1 MRPPF
6 SLFLSRSCS
15 PFFFLDL
22 LDFFSLTLLE
32 LEDVEDDPAG
42 EDTEECLTLSVRLVA
57 EMAEET
63 EEALEVVEAG
73 EPGREV
79 EAARLAGR
87 AVAVGT
93 EAGGACSA
101 PESIFDSEEDE
112 VTDYVASSD
121 VPSPDICATCNCWKP
136 CDCNPIT
143 GSPYMGPGQKN
154 TLKHLCNVY
163 SPPVYKPLKALERLR
178 R

>member
-1 MRPPF
+1 MRPPTPPF

-32 LEDVEDDPAG
+32 LEDEAEDDPAG

-57 EMAEET
+57 EMAEADE

-87 AVAVGT
+87 AVAVGAAAI
-93 EAGGACSA
+93 EVGCACSA
-101 PESIFDSEEDE
+101 PESIFDSEDE
-112 VTDYVASSD
+112 SS
-121 VPSPDICATCNCWKP
+121 SGSFRAWKEFYGGKS
-136 CDCNPIT
+136 
-143 GSPYMGPGQKN
+143 GSIRNSIRGHAQRTSAKFSG
-154 TLKHLCNVY
+154 
-163 SPPVYKPLKALERLR
+163 
-178 R
+178 

>member
-1 MRPPF
+1 MRPPTPPF

-22 LDFFSLTLLE
+22 FDFFSLTLLE
-32 LEDVEDDPAG
+32 LEEDVEDDPAG

-87 AVAVGT
+87 AVAVGAAADAI
-93 EAGGACSA
+93 EDGGACSA
-101 PESIFDSEEDE
+101 PESIFDSENE
-112 VTDYVASSD
+112 SS
-121 VPSPDICATCNCWKP
+121 SGNFRAWKEFYGGKS
-136 CDCNPIT
+136 
-143 GSPYMGPGQKN
+143 GSIRN
-154 TLKHLCNVY
+154 
-163 SPPVYKPLKALERLR
+163 
-178 R
+178 

>member
-32 LEDVEDDPAG
+32 LEDVEDEPAG
-42 EDTEECLTLSVRLVA
+42 EEDTEECFTLSVRLVA

-87 AVAVGT
+87 AVTVGT
-93 EAGGACSA
+93 EVGGACSA
-101 PESIFDSEEDE
+101 PESIFDSEE
-112 VTDYVASSD
+112 SSGGNFRAWKEFYGKSGSTRNSIVDQIRGTGTND
-121 VPSPDICATCNCWKP
+121 VSR
-136 CDCNPIT
+136 
-143 GSPYMGPGQKN
+143 
-154 TLKHLCNVY
+154 
-163 SPPVYKPLKALERLR
+163 EREGVSQILTKGR
-178 R
+178 EIH

>member
-22 LDFFSLTLLE
+22 FDFFSLTLLE

-57 EMAEET
+57 EMAEADE

-87 AVAVGT
+87 AVAAGADAI
-93 EAGGACSA
+93 EDGGACSA
-101 PESIFDSEEDE
+101 PESIFDSEDE
-112 VTDYVASSD
+112 SS
-121 VPSPDICATCNCWKP
+121 SGNFRAWKEFYGGKS
-136 CDCNPIT
+136 
-143 GSPYMGPGQKN
+143 GSIRN
-154 TLKHLCNVY
+154 
-163 SPPVYKPLKALERLR
+163 
-178 R
+178 

>member
-1 MRPPF
+1 MRPF

-22 LDFFSLTLLE
+22 FDFFSLTLLE
-32 LEDVEDDPAG
+32 LEEEDPAG

-87 AVAVGT
+87 AVAVGAAADAI
-93 EAGGACSA
+93 EVGGACSA
-101 PESIFDSEEDE
+101 PESIFDSEDE
-112 VTDYVASSD
+112 SS
-121 VPSPDICATCNCWKP
+121 SGNFRAWKEFYGGKS
-136 CDCNPIT
+136 
-143 GSPYMGPGQKN
+143 GSIN
-154 TLKHLCNVY
+154 
-163 SPPVYKPLKALERLR
+163 
-178 R
+178 